1 MNFKTLSLILCV
13 GLISGLNSCKKKGCT
28 DPTSLAYNE
37 EASKDDGSCTYPAT
51 LKKAL
56 VFKKTATWCGY
67 CGTWGTDFSTDLD
80 AAYSNCQIIQLHG
93 DNDFETAVGDQIMD
107 ALPSAGW
114 PHFYLGTEDVPN
126 SYSQLSNMVST
137 ELSEANQVCMAMESN
152 VSGSTMDIRVQSKW
166 EPGTS
171 TSGEYYLA
179 VYILEDGQVASQ
191 DVNGA
196 PSDPNRVHNHVL
208 RAEASNAPFGKAI
221 SLTSDG
227 NMESFQ
233 VSMNSSWEAANC
245 YPVAVLWKK
254 NGSSYDFVNLT
265 VNN

>member
-1 MNFKTLSLILCV
+1 MRKRVHGS
-13 GLISGLNSCKKKGCT
+13 
-28 DPTSLAYNE
+28 TSLAYNE

-51 LKKAL
+51 LKKTL

-67 CGTWGTDFSTDLD
+67 GTWGTDFSTDLD

-171 TSGEYYLA
+171 TGGILFSG
-179 VYILEDGQVASQ
+179 IC
-191 DVNGA
+191 
-196 PSDPNRVHNHVL
+196 
-208 RAEASNAPFGKAI
+208 FGRW
-221 SLTSDG
+221 SSSVSRCQWS
-227 NMESFQ
+227 SF
-233 VSMNSSWEAANC
+233 
-245 YPVAVLWKK
+245 
-254 NGSSYDFVNLT
+254 
-265 VNN
+265 